1 MNIDLMSQKTSNK
14 VDTTLRDEK
23 MINFLKKLRYWLA
36 SPCTTSLF
44 EQTGNVIT
52 APCSYQISDKTIIE
66 KEVNDEIILI
76 QQFFIHSNSE
86 RYKEI
91 KETLSYNTY
100 NKYIDKIILLN
111 ERIYSSEELGVS
123 SDKIKQVNIKKRLT
137 YKDVFDYAETL
148 GDNKYIIL
156 SNSDIF
162 FDATI
167 KRIKISGLTTNKK
180 LFSLLRYEYKPGTSL
195 KNCKLFG
202 PRPDSQDSW
211 IWHSKWKIPKDISK
225 VLNIELG
232 KAGCDNKIIYLLN
245 ILGFACFNEPVLIK
259 SYHHHNT
266 IIRDYKH
273 SDRVSKPYHAI
284 FPVLTDEPL
293 ANPMQTFDII
303 RENNTMMNYLK
314 DKMKDNKPFVI
325 PRIAGIEN
333 EVAAMGAICVQQKKL
348 NTEIFNNFKQV
359 IPNMKNNAGIK
370 LDNMEDINFY
380 ATNYMKPFH
389 QSEIFAWWEP
399 WGEVITSI
407 PRSFDFMIVNF
418 PKNKIDALVFDIFH
432 SIHNNP
438 WTLALRGKRILIIS
452 AFIDSIKKKIP
463 IRKKIYGI
471 DLFPDCEF
479 VFLKPPQTHGKN
491 KSRKLEVEFNDFVK
505 RIDEIKDSFD
515 VALCSC
521 GGYSNPICGAI
532 YEMGKSAIYVG
543 GVLQMY
549 FGIYGE
555 RWVRDRPDI
564 MRMYMNKH
572 WSRPKES
579 ERPKNYKDVEKSCY
593 W

>member
-1 MNIDLMSQKTSNK
+1 MSINMMPRKSGDK
-14 VDTTLRDEK
+14 VDTSLSDKK
-23 MINFLKKLRYWLA
+23 MINFLKKIRYWLA

-44 EQTGNVIT
+44 EKTGEVIT
-52 APCSYQISDKTIIE
+52 TPYRYQISDKTIIE

-91 KETLSYNTY
+91 KETLAYNVH
-100 NKYIDKIILLN
+100 NKCIDKIVLLN
-111 ERIYSSEELGVS
+111 ERIYSSEELGIS

-137 YKDVFDYAETL
+137 YKDVFDYAATL

-180 LFSLLRYEYKPGTSL
+180 LFSLLRYEYNPGTSL
-195 KNCKLFG
+195 KDCSLFG

-211 IWHSKWKIPKDISK
+211 IWHSKWKIPKEMSK

-232 KAGCDNKIIYLLN
+232 KSGCDNKIIYLLN

-259 SYHHHNT
+259 SYHHHNS
-266 IIRDYKH
+266 IIRNYKN
-273 SDRVSKPYHAI
+273 SDRVSEPYHAI

-293 ANPMQTFDII
+293 ANPNQTFDII
-303 RENNTMMNYLK
+303 RENKTMMNYLN

-333 EVAAMGAICVQQKKL
+333 EVAMMGAICTQQKQL
-348 NTEIFNNFKQV
+348 NTETFNNFEQV
-359 IPNMKNNAGIK
+359 IPIMKKNAGIR
-370 LDNMEDINFY
+370 LDNMEDISFY
-380 ATNYMKPFH
+380 ATNYLKPFH
-389 QSEIFAWWEP
+389 ESELFAWWEP
-399 WGEVITSI
+399 WGNVVKWI
-407 PRSFDFMIVNF
+407 PRSFDFIIVNF
-418 PKNKIDALVFDIFH
+418 PKNKIDAFVFDIFH
-432 SIHNNP
+432 TIHSNP
-438 WTLALRGKRILIIS
+438 WTLALKGKRILIIS
-452 AFIDSIKKKIP
+452 SFIDSIKEKIP

-491 KSRKLEVEFNDFVK
+491 KSRKLEVEFNEFVK
-505 RIDEIKDSFD
+505 RIEEIKDSFD

-521 GGYSNPICGAI
+521 GGYGNPICGAI
-532 YEMGKSAIYVG
+532 YDMGKSAIYVG

-555 RWVRDRPDI
+555 RWLRERPDI

-572 WSRPKES
+572 WSRPKEN
-579 ERPKNYKDVEKSCY
+579 ERPKNYKEVEKSCY

>member
-1 MNIDLMSQKTSNK
+1 MSMDLMSRKTSNK

-23 MINFLKKLRYWLA
+23 MIIFLKKLRYWLA

-44 EQTGNVIT
+44 QQTGNVMT
-52 APCSYQISDKTIIE
+52 APYSYQISAKTIIE

-91 KETLSYNTY
+91 KETLSYNAY

-137 YKDVFDYAETL
+137 YKDAFDYAETL

-225 VLNIELG
+225 VLNMELG

-266 IIRDYKH
+266 ILRDYKH

-293 ANPMQTFDII
+293 ANPIQTFDII

-314 DKMKDNKPFVI
+314 DKMKNNQPFVI

-348 NTEIFNNFKQV
+348 NTEIFNNFEQV
-359 IPNMKNNAGIK
+359 IPIMKNNAGIK
-370 LDNMEDINFY
+370 LDNMEDIAFY
-380 ATNYMKPFH
+380 ATNYLKPFH

-399 WGEVITSI
+399 WGEVVKTI
-407 PRSFDFMIVNF
+407 PRSFDFIIVNF

-505 RIDEIKDSFD
+505 RIDAIKDSFD

-521 GGYSNPICGAI
+521 GGYGNPICGAI
-532 YEMGKSAIYVG
+532 YDMGKSAIYVG

-572 WSRPKES
+572 WSRPKEN
-579 ERPKNYKDVEKSCY
+579 ERPKNYKEVEKSCY

>member
-1 MNIDLMSQKTSNK
+1 MPEKSSNK
-14 VDTTLRDEK
+14 VDATLRDEK
-23 MINFLKKLRYWLA
+23 IINFLKKMRYWLA

-44 EQTGNVIT
+44 DKTGEVMT
-52 APCSYQISDKTIIE
+52 TPCSYQISDKTIIE

-137 YKDVFDYAETL
+137 YKDAFDYAETL

-232 KAGCDNKIIYLLN
+232 KPGCDNKIIYLLN

-303 RENNTMMNYLK
+303 RENNTMMKYLK

-333 EVAAMGAICVQQKKL
+333 EVAMIGSICNQQKQL
-348 NTEIFNNFKQV
+348 NKETFNNFKQV
-359 IPNMKNNAGIK
+359 MPIMKNNAGIK
-370 LDNMEDINFY
+370 LDNMEDISFY
-380 ATNYMKPFH
+380 ATKYLKPFH
-389 QSEIFAWWEP
+389 ESEIFAWWEP
-399 WGEVITSI
+399 WGEVVKWI

-432 SIHNNP
+432 SIHSNP
-438 WTLALRGKRILIIS
+438 WTLALKGKRILIIS
-452 AFIDSIKKKIP
+452 AFIDSIKEKIP

-505 RIDEIKDSFD
+505 RIEEIKDSFD

-521 GGYSNPICGAI
+521 GGYGNPICGAI
-532 YEMGKSAIYVG
+532 YDMGKSAIYVG

-555 RWVRDRPDI
+555 RWLRERPDI
-564 MRMYMNKH
+564 MRMYMNKD
-572 WSRPKES
+572 WSRPKVS

>member
-1 MNIDLMSQKTSNK
+1 MSINMMPEKSSNK
-14 VDTTLRDEK
+14 VDATLRDEK
-23 MINFLKKLRYWLA
+23 IINFLKKMRYWLA

-44 EQTGNVIT
+44 DKTGEVMT
-52 APCSYQISDKTIIE
+52 TPCSYQISDKTIIE

-137 YKDVFDYAETL
+137 YKDAFDYAETL

-232 KAGCDNKIIYLLN
+232 KPGCDNKIIYLLN

-303 RENNTMMNYLK
+303 RENNTMMKYLK

-333 EVAAMGAICVQQKKL
+333 EVAMIGSICNQQKQL
-348 NTEIFNNFKQV
+348 NKETFNNFKQV
-359 IPNMKNNAGIK
+359 MPIMKNNAGIK
-370 LDNMEDINFY
+370 LDNMEDISFY
-380 ATNYMKPFH
+380 ATKYLKPFH
-389 QSEIFAWWEP
+389 ESEIFAWWEP
-399 WGEVITSI
+399 WGEVVKWI

-432 SIHNNP
+432 SIHSNP
-438 WTLALRGKRILIIS
+438 WTLALKGKRILIIS
-452 AFIDSIKKKIP
+452 AFIDSIKEKIP

-505 RIDEIKDSFD
+505 RIEEIKDSFD

-521 GGYSNPICGAI
+521 GGYGNPICGAI
-532 YEMGKSAIYVG
+532 YDMGKSAIYVG

-555 RWVRDRPDI
+555 RWLRERPDI
-564 MRMYMNKH
+564 MRMYMNKD
-572 WSRPKES
+572 WSRPKVS